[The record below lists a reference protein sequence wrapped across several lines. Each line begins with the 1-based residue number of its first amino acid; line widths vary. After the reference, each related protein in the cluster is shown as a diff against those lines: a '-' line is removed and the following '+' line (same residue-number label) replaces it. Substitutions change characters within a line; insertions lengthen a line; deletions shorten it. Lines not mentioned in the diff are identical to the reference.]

1 MPNFFSRLLSRGAD
15 KQLKEFRAITDRV
28 GTLEPK
34 FTAMDDSELKA
45 QTALFRERNANGES
59 LDDLLPEAFAAVREA
74 SRRTTGLRHFDV
86 QVIGGIAL
94 HRGMIAEMKTGEGKT
109 LGSTLAGYLNAIPG
123 EGVHIVTVNDYLAK
137 RDSEWMGE
145 IYRYMGLNVGL
156 LQNGMKLNLKKPAY
170 AADVTYGTNSEFGFD
185 YLRDNM
191 VTRAAMRVQRG
202 HHFAIVDEVDS
213 ILIDEART
221 PLIISGAGT
230 KSASTY
236 KDFARA
242 VRGLIP
248 DVDFEMDEAKHTI
261 ATTERGLTKVERALG
276 VDDIYADMSGQLVN
290 HLQQALKAFD
300 AMRQREGAH
309 IAEDFEQRLVKLEGM
324 RQQLI
329 TLAPAIVEE
338 RRQHLQEVLAEALAG
353 KDFDETRIIQET
365 ALFADRVNYTEEV
378 VRLESHIAQFRQ
390 IMAAGEPSGRKLDF
404 LIQEFNRETNTI
416 GSKANSK
423 DAAQLVV
430 DMKSEIEKIR
440 EQVQNIE

>member
-1 MPNFFSRLLSRGAD
+1 MLKSMTGFGAATV
-15 KQLKEFRAITDRV
+15 EN
-28 GTLEPK
+28 
-34 FTAMDDSELKA
+34 DDYKVTVELKA
-45 QTALFRERNANGES
+45 VNQRFLEMNFHMPRQFGQWEENLRQLIRQAAARGKVDIFVNYVDKRESKSTIRVDKGLALAYQSAMNELS
-59 LDDLLPEAFAAVREA
+59 DTLHLPR
-74 SRRTTGLRHFDV
+74 
-86 QVIGGIAL
+86 
-94 HRGMIAEMKTGEGKT
+94 
-109 LGSTLAGYLNAIPG
+109 P
-123 EGVHIVTVNDYLAK
+123 
-137 RDSEWMGE
+137 DS
-145 IYRYMGLNVGL
+145 
-156 LQNGMKLNLKKPAY
+156 
-170 AADVTYGTNSEFGFD
+170 
-185 YLRDNM
+185 
-191 VTRAAMRVQRG
+191 AAM
-202 HHFAIVDEVDS
+202 FA
-213 ILIDEART
+213 
-221 PLIISGAGT
+221 G
-230 KSASTY
+230 
-236 KDFARA
+236 F
-242 VRGLIP
+242 P
-248 DVDFEMDEAKHTI
+248 DVLQVEQSAELD
-261 ATTERGLTKVERALG
+261 GLQPVLEDA
-276 VDDIYADMSGQLVN
+276 
-290 HLQQALKAFD
+290 LQQALKAFD
-300 AMRQREGAH
+300 DMRQREGAH

>member
-1 MPNFFSRLLSRGAD
+1 MLKSMTGFGAATV
-15 KQLKEFRAITDRV
+15 EN
-28 GTLEPK
+28 
-34 FTAMDDSELKA
+34 DDYKVTVELKA
-45 QTALFRERNANGES
+45 VNQRFLELNFHMPRQFGQWEENLRQLIRKLAARGKVDIFVNYIDKRESKSTIRVDKGLAMAYQMAMNELS
-59 LDDLLPEAFAAVREA
+59 DTLHLPR
-74 SRRTTGLRHFDV
+74 
-86 QVIGGIAL
+86 
-94 HRGMIAEMKTGEGKT
+94 
-109 LGSTLAGYLNAIPG
+109 P
-123 EGVHIVTVNDYLAK
+123 
-137 RDSEWMGE
+137 DS
-145 IYRYMGLNVGL
+145 
-156 LQNGMKLNLKKPAY
+156 
-170 AADVTYGTNSEFGFD
+170 
-185 YLRDNM
+185 
-191 VTRAAMRVQRG
+191 AAMFVG
-202 HHFAIVDEVDS
+202 F
-213 ILIDEART
+213 
-221 PLIISGAGT
+221 
-230 KSASTY
+230 
-236 KDFARA
+236 
-242 VRGLIP
+242 P
-248 DVDFEMDEAKHTI
+248 DVLQVEQSAELD
-261 ATTERGLTKVERALG
+261 GLQPVLEDA
-276 VDDIYADMSGQLVN
+276 
-290 HLQQALKAFD
+290 LQQALKAFD
-300 AMRQREGAH
+300 DMRQREGAH

>member
-1 MPNFFSRLLSRGAD
+1 MLKSMTGFGAATV
-15 KQLKEFRAITDRV
+15 EN
-28 GTLEPK
+28 
-34 FTAMDDSELKA
+34 DDYKVTVELKA
-45 QTALFRERNANGES
+45 VNQRFLELNFHMPRQFGQWEENLRQLIRKLAARGKVDIFVNYVDKRESKSTIRVDKGLALAYQSAMNELS
-59 LDDLLPEAFAAVREA
+59 DTLHLPR
-74 SRRTTGLRHFDV
+74 
-86 QVIGGIAL
+86 
-94 HRGMIAEMKTGEGKT
+94 
-109 LGSTLAGYLNAIPG
+109 P
-123 EGVHIVTVNDYLAK
+123 
-137 RDSEWMGE
+137 DS
-145 IYRYMGLNVGL
+145 
-156 LQNGMKLNLKKPAY
+156 
-170 AADVTYGTNSEFGFD
+170 
-185 YLRDNM
+185 
-191 VTRAAMRVQRG
+191 AAM
-202 HHFAIVDEVDS
+202 FA
-213 ILIDEART
+213 
-221 PLIISGAGT
+221 G
-230 KSASTY
+230 
-236 KDFARA
+236 F
-242 VRGLIP
+242 P
-248 DVDFEMDEAKHTI
+248 DVLQVEQSAELD
-261 ATTERGLTKVERALG
+261 GLQPVLEDA
-276 VDDIYADMSGQLVN
+276 
-290 HLQQALKAFD
+290 LQQALKAFD
-300 AMRQREGAH
+300 DMRQREGAH

>member
-1 MPNFFSRLLSRGAD
+1 MLKSMTGFGAAVV
-15 KQLKEFRAITDRV
+15 EN
-28 GTLEPK
+28 
-34 FTAMDDSELKA
+34 DDYKVTVELKA
-45 QTALFRERNANGES
+45 VNQRFLEMNFHMPRQFGQWEENLRQLIRQAAARGKVDIFVNYVDKRESKSTIRVDKGLALAYQSAMNELS
-59 LDDLLPEAFAAVREA
+59 DTLHLPR
-74 SRRTTGLRHFDV
+74 
-86 QVIGGIAL
+86 
-94 HRGMIAEMKTGEGKT
+94 
-109 LGSTLAGYLNAIPG
+109 P
-123 EGVHIVTVNDYLAK
+123 
-137 RDSEWMGE
+137 DS
-145 IYRYMGLNVGL
+145 
-156 LQNGMKLNLKKPAY
+156 
-170 AADVTYGTNSEFGFD
+170 
-185 YLRDNM
+185 
-191 VTRAAMRVQRG
+191 AAM
-202 HHFAIVDEVDS
+202 FA
-213 ILIDEART
+213 
-221 PLIISGAGT
+221 G
-230 KSASTY
+230 
-236 KDFARA
+236 F
-242 VRGLIP
+242 P
-248 DVDFEMDEAKHTI
+248 DVLQVEQSAELD
-261 ATTERGLTKVERALG
+261 GLQPVLEDA
-276 VDDIYADMSGQLVN
+276 
-290 HLQQALKAFD
+290 LQQALKAFD
-300 AMRQREGAH
+300 DMRQREGAH

>member
-1 MPNFFSRLLSRGAD
+1 MLKSMTGFGAAAV
-15 KQLKEFRAITDRV
+15 EN
-28 GTLEPK
+28 
-34 FTAMDDSELKA
+34 DDYKVTVELKA
-45 QTALFRERNANGES
+45 VNQRFLEMNFHMPRQFGQWEENLRQLIRNFAARGKVDIFVNYVDKRESKSTIRVDKGLALAYQTAMNELS
-59 LDDLLPEAFAAVREA
+59 DTLHLPR
-74 SRRTTGLRHFDV
+74 
-86 QVIGGIAL
+86 
-94 HRGMIAEMKTGEGKT
+94 
-109 LGSTLAGYLNAIPG
+109 P
-123 EGVHIVTVNDYLAK
+123 
-137 RDSEWMGE
+137 DS
-145 IYRYMGLNVGL
+145 
-156 LQNGMKLNLKKPAY
+156 
-170 AADVTYGTNSEFGFD
+170 
-185 YLRDNM
+185 
-191 VTRAAMRVQRG
+191 AAM
-202 HHFAIVDEVDS
+202 FA
-213 ILIDEART
+213 
-221 PLIISGAGT
+221 G
-230 KSASTY
+230 
-236 KDFARA
+236 F
-242 VRGLIP
+242 P
-248 DVDFEMDEAKHTI
+248 DVLQVEQSAELD
-261 ATTERGLTKVERALG
+261 GLQPVLEDA
-276 VDDIYADMSGQLVN
+276 
-290 HLQQALKAFD
+290 LQQALKAFD
-300 AMRQREGAH
+300 DMRQREGAH

>member
-1 MPNFFSRLLSRGAD
+1 MLKSMTGFGAATV
-15 KQLKEFRAITDRV
+15 EN
-28 GTLEPK
+28 
-34 FTAMDDSELKA
+34 DDYKVTVELKA
-45 QTALFRERNANGES
+45 VNQRFLELNFHMPRQFGQWEES
-59 LDDLLPEAFAAVREA
+59 LRQLIRQAAARGKVDIFVNYVDKRESKSTIRVDKGLALAYQSAMNELSDTLHLPR
-74 SRRTTGLRHFDV
+74 
-86 QVIGGIAL
+86 
-94 HRGMIAEMKTGEGKT
+94 
-109 LGSTLAGYLNAIPG
+109 P
-123 EGVHIVTVNDYLAK
+123 
-137 RDSEWMGE
+137 DS
-145 IYRYMGLNVGL
+145 
-156 LQNGMKLNLKKPAY
+156 
-170 AADVTYGTNSEFGFD
+170 
-185 YLRDNM
+185 
-191 VTRAAMRVQRG
+191 AAM
-202 HHFAIVDEVDS
+202 FA
-213 ILIDEART
+213 
-221 PLIISGAGT
+221 G
-230 KSASTY
+230 
-236 KDFARA
+236 F
-242 VRGLIP
+242 P
-248 DVDFEMDEAKHTI
+248 DVLQVEQSAELD
-261 ATTERGLTKVERALG
+261 GLQPVLEDA
-276 VDDIYADMSGQLVN
+276 
-290 HLQQALKAFD
+290 LQQALKAFD
-300 AMRQREGAH
+300 DMRRREGAH